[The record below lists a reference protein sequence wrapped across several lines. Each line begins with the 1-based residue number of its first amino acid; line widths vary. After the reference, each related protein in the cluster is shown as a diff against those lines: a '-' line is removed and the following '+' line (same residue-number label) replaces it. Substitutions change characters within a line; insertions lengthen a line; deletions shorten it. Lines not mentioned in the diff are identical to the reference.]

1 MKQDGFNP
9 HPGQRMCFSA
19 LDQSALPLRVA
30 AKTKLSVPVR
40 FATGPPIP
48 SLLHHGKFP
57 LKVFTVNSLERDC
70 AFRNLTV
77 RRIVA
82 GPVGTISTA
91 ALQSAA
97 STTNSGASAGPVAHL
112 PANQRASCSVAFG
125 MFAIAGNGERPP
137 IPKTIDKRTM
147 FGRACLICLQIYCI
161 EETSSC

>member
-57 LKVFTVNSLERDC
+57 LKVFTLISLERDLRVPQSDC
-70 AFRNLTV
+70 APNSCRSRRPHLESGLAIRSFDDKF
-77 RRIVA
+77 RRIGRAGGPFACEPA
-82 GPVGTISTA
+82 GPLLGGIWDVRDCRQWREA
-91 ALQSAA
+91 
-97 STTNSGASAGPVAHL
+97 TNPEDDRQTNNGSGEHA
-112 PANQRASCSVAFG
+112 
-125 MFAIAGNGERPP
+125 
-137 IPKTIDKRTM
+137 
-147 FGRACLICLQIYCI
+147 
-161 EETSSC
+161 